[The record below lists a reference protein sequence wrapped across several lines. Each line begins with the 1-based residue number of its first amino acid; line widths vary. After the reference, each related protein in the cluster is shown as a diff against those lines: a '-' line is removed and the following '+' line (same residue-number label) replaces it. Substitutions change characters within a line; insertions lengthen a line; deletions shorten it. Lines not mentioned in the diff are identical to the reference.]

1 MLVKCVVI
9 GLKVVHEYNYMEMQ
23 IKMITQS
30 ISKGNHNLWGQDLNF
45 YTTLFFN
52 HQLAQVGSMMQVY
65 FLVKFASKLMNNLKK
80 KRLSIIKQIYEV
92 SKYIYIFFSAPCVHV
107 IILDGSITERTS
119 QINVKQLSNIK
130 ELATYQLLLL
140 NTQ

>member
-45 YTTLFFN
+45 YTTLLFN

-65 FLVKFASKLMNNLKK
+65 FFVKFASKLMNNLKK
-80 KRLSIIKQIYEV
+80 KDFQLLNKLMNFQNIY
-92 SKYIYIFFSAPCVHV
+92 FFSAPCVHV

-119 QINVKQLSNIK
+119 QINAKQLSNIK
-130 ELATYQLLLL
+130 EMATYQLLLL